1 MSRTD
6 TARFLLRL
14 PKGLYAALQRAAAE
28 SALSL
33 NEYCIRR
40 LATSGPIAANHASAA
55 DVVNRALAVAGDDV
69 VGVIVYGS
77 WARGSA
83 GPGSDLDVLVV
94 VDRKRELTRTLYAD
108 WDRAPLT
115 WDGREV
121 DPHFV
126 HLPKTGQ
133 ATGVWGEAAVDGIL
147 LFEREL
153 AVSAALAGVR
163 RDIADG
169 RLVRRTVHGQ
179 PYWVAA

>member
-1 MSRTD
+1 MPRND
-6 TARFLLRL
+6 VARFLLRL

-28 SALSL
+28 SHLSL

-40 LATSGPIAANHASAA
+40 LATSGPAHAAHASAA
-55 DVVNRALAVAGDDV
+55 DVVNRALAVGRDDV

-83 GPGSDLDVLVV
+83 GPGSDLDVLIV
-94 VDRKRELTRTLYAD
+94 VDRQRELTRALYAD
-108 WDRAPLT
+108 WDRAPVK
-115 WDGREV
+115 WDGRDV

-126 HLPKTGQ
+126 HLPKPGH
-133 ATGVWGEAAVDGIL
+133 ATGLWGEAAVDGIL
-147 LFEREL
+147 LFERDFT
-153 AVSAALAGVR
+153 VSAALAGVR